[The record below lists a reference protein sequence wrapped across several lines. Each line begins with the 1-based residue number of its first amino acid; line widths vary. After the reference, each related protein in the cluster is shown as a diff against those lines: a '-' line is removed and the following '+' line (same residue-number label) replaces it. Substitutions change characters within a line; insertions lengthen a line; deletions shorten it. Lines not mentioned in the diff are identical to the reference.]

1 MDKAVQ
7 VVKAKAA
14 GLSPQ
19 QKLAAAMIATG
30 STDVEVA
37 AEVKVA
43 TSTVATW
50 RKKQPMVDEINRCC
64 TQLQATVIR
73 RASALLP
80 LAIEAVEDVLRMPS
94 SSATTTA
101 KLAAAKI
108 VFSRLPA
115 NVLALEP
122 APDALVPTA
131 EEEAQRLA
139 NAMPKATLLD
149 VVRELRAI
157 EESRRRLPVGLPETY
172 YDDRDDDEDLGDEA
186 EDDGRTIVGEVVPD
200 DEPCETSTEVPPA
213 PVVPIVSPAVG
224 GTPVPEKDM
233 LRQLGQRGGLGEN
246 RVSRGY

>member
-7 VVKAKAA
+7 VVKAKSA

-19 QKLAAAMIATG
+19 MRLAAAMIATG

-101 KLAAAKI
+101 NLQAAKI

-122 APDALVPTA
+122 APDAPVPTA
-131 EEEAQRLA
+131 EELA
-139 NAMPKATLLD
+139 ERNTVPKATLLD

-157 EESRRRLPVGLPETY
+157 EEARRRLPVGLPETY
-172 YDDRDDDEDLGDEA
+172 YDDRDDDEDQGDEQ
-186 EDDGRTIVGEVVPD
+186 DDGRTIVGEVVHD
-200 DEPCETSTEVPPA
+200 VADEPTAEQIESPVA
-213 PVVPIVSPAVG
+213 PVVPLVNPAVG
-224 GTPVPEKDM
+224 GTPVPAAEM
-233 LRQLGQRGGLGEN
+233 ERQLRALGGSGPFQ
-246 RVSRGY
+246 SRRIR